1 MNQKDSHNDV
11 EFELFENGLNFVVS
25 ALEYLDEPI
34 QPSDLKYAILHLS
47 SGIELILKE
56 RLRREH
62 WTLLFTKVDKASL
75 QDYKNGKFTSASFD
89 DCIAR
94 LVNICEVDISSQQR
108 KNLNSLRD
116 KRNRFEHFGIVD
128 TSEALKATV
137 ADALNFLID
146 FISDELEDELDND
159 EMMIIR
165 EEVLKFDAFIKQRWK
180 AIGDQI
186 AKLQLVV
193 TCPRCLQDA
202 ADLSDGFHCLFCG
215 YKNDDPEEIANEYVS
230 EVLRESKYEVVT
242 QGGEWPIYSCPDC
255 GYETL
260 VRTEEGFICFT
271 CADKWDFGDLE
282 ECMRCGSTYCFTKD
296 GGASLCEN
304 CLDYIRNA

>member
-1 MNQKDSHNDV
+1 MNQKESHNDV
-11 EFELFENGLNFVVS
+11 EFELLENGLNFVVS

-56 RLRREH
+56 RLRQEH
-62 WTLLFTKVDKASL
+62 WALLFSKVDKAIL
-75 QDYKNGKFTSASFD
+75 QDYKNGKFTSATFD
-89 DCIAR
+89 DCIDR
-94 LVNICEVDISSQQR
+94 LINICEVDISPQQR

-128 TSEALKATV
+128 TSEALKVTV

-146 FISDELEDELDND
+146 FINKELEDELDND
-159 EMMIIR
+159 EMVVIR

-180 AIGDQI
+180 AIGDQL
-186 AKLQLVV
+186 AKVNLVV

-215 YKNDDPEEIANEYVS
+215 YKNDDPEDIANEYVS
-230 EVLRESKYEVVT
+230 EVLRESYEVVT
-242 QGGEWPIYSCPDC
+242 QGGEWPIYCCPGCD
-255 GYETL
+255 YETL
-260 VRTEEGFICFT
+260 VRTEEGYICFT
-271 CADKWDFGDLE
+271 CANSWDFGDID
-282 ECMRCGSTYCFTKD
+282 ECVRCGANLCFTKED
-296 GGASLCEN
+296 DACLCDN
-304 CLDYIRNA
+304 CLEDFRNA